1 MPKVSISLATDVA
14 QKLRSMYKGKTL
26 GEIVKEIVLQHVE
39 NVEKTERV
47 PIHITI
53 EKLYIT
59 IKYSTKKKKRS
70 TKKKQQEPSITY
82 I

>member
-59 IKYSTKKKKRS
+59 IKHSTKKKKNVAQKRNN
-70 TKKKQQEPSITY
+70 KNHQ
-82 I
+82 